1 VHRDFQEYVNAASRL
16 WDIIFIG
23 FSFHHLNS
31 KAKLAFASQTR
42 RVLSAGGEWIFFEPG
57 LDGNEK
63 RKEFLIAGRLLL
75 STTGKG
81 SLPRKRQPFG
91 SIFRGTTFPE
101 NLRTFERIALEGG
114 FRTFEH
120 VYTDP
125 SASMELFARL
135 YEQIEKPAKEKLHRR
150 TRICGE
156 NGAIEKLPVC

>member
-81 SLPRKRQPFG
+81 SLRGKDNHLGDISRYDFSRKSKDVRADRARRRLP
-91 SIFRGTTFPE
+91 
-101 NLRTFERIALEGG
+101 N
-114 FRTFEH
+114 FEH

-125 SASMELFARL
+125 SASIELFARL

>member
-81 SLPRKRQPFG
+81 SL
-91 SIFRGTTFPE
+91 RGKDNHLGAYFAVRLFPK
-101 NLRTFERIALEGG
+101 I
-114 FRTFEH
+114 
-120 VYTDP
+120 
-125 SASMELFARL
+125 
-135 YEQIEKPAKEKLHRR
+135 
-150 TRICGE
+150 
-156 NGAIEKLPVC
+156 